1 MGFINVP
8 YFLGQKHL
16 SCWANLQFW
25 VSFFRGSQIL
35 CYSFSVQPMSTTYNA
50 LFFKKAYPQI
60 PWVPWPS
67 CSWTFSLY
75 SLYNQLGDLFGLFPM
90 SSLQRKIAVESHGS
104 KNTSFPENFLKSMGL
119 PHLPQASYIDFR
131 HQETTGRVA
140 SLAIL
145 CWEYLW
151 IGNRLPLWSDPLR
164 LH

>member
-1 MGFINVP
+1 MGFFNGQD
-8 YFLGQKHL
+8 FLGKKYL

-25 VSFFRGSQIL
+25 VSFFGAVRSYAAVFQCNQCQPPTMLCFSKRHIPKSHGSHDHHVHSHFPSTVSTINWAICSGYSPCQI
-35 CYSFSVQPMSTTYNA
+35 
-50 LFFKKAYPQI
+50 
-60 PWVPWPS
+60 
-67 CSWTFSLY
+67 
-75 SLYNQLGDLFGLFPM
+75 D
-90 SSLQRKIAVESHGS
+90 VESHGS